1 MRLFIA
7 LALISL
13 NVFAA
18 EWNDLEANKIYRL
31 SQTFQLQTIDRS
43 RSLLDFRSGERFQL
57 AEVVGL
63 DMINVTLYSFYLHNC
78 PGQALKTDMKIIPVR
93 ATSPVVEIG
102 AQVDKCRLEIFI
114 ENKDVLTKSFFE

>member
-1 MRLFIA
+1 MRLF
-7 LALISL
+7 LALILISF

-18 EWNDLEANKIYRL
+18 EWNDLESNRIYRL

-63 DMINVTLYSFYLHNC
+63 DMINVTLFSFYLHNC
-78 PGQALKTDMKIIPVR
+78 PGQALKTDMKIIAVK

-114 ENKDVLTKSFFE
+114 ENKDFMTKSFFE

>member
-1 MRLFIA
+1 MRLF
-7 LALISL
+7 LALILISF

-18 EWNDLEANKIYRL
+18 KWTDLESNRIYRL

-43 RSLLDFRSGERFQL
+43 RTLLDFRSGERFQL
-57 AEVVGL
+57 AESTAL
-63 DMINVTLYSFYLHNC
+63 DMINVTMFSFYLHNC
-78 PGQALKTDMKIIPVR
+78 PGPALKTDMAIIAVK

-114 ENKDVLTKSFFE
+114 ENKDLMTKSFFD